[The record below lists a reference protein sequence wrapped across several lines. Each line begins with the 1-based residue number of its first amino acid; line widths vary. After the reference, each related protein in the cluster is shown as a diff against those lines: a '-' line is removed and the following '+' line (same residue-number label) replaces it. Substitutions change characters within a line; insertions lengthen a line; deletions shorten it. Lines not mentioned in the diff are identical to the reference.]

1 MGRRLPD
8 DQTYHQTATEN
19 DIIPYQ
25 WVALEILTEEQGKRK
40 YTHKSDVWSF
50 GVTMWEIFTYCEK
63 EPYEDIDDQKQMVR
77 FLKNGKRLPNKFF
90 PFGLYDI
97 MLSCWNEDPQKR
109 PSFFQLYS
117 QLKEKLNQSL
127 KGFFKNFLQLI

>member
-1 MGRRLPD
+1 MGRELIGD
-8 DQTYHQTATEN
+8 KTHHQTSAEK
-19 DIIPYQ
+19 DMISHE
-25 WVALEILTEEQGKRK
+25 WVALEILTEGEGKRK

-50 GVTMWEIFTYCEK
+50 GVTMWEVFTYCEK
-63 EPYEDIDDQKQMVR
+63 ELYENQTIEQVVR

>member
-50 GVTMWEIFTYCEK
+50 GVTMWEIFTYCE
-63 EPYEDIDDQKQMVR
+63 EVPYEDMDDEEEVMEY
-77 FLKNGKRLPNKFF
+77 LMNGNRLEKKGEMNDEIYGIMKKCWEKEPSNRPTFVELYQQIKKLCPQGLFF
-90 PFGLYDI
+90 
-97 MLSCWNEDPQKR
+97 
-109 PSFFQLYS
+109 
-117 QLKEKLNQSL
+117 
-127 KGFFKNFLQLI
+127 